1 MSEKV
6 YIVTA
11 ANALPD
17 GVTFRVFCV
26 FDNGEAAMEYRE
38 ELVKDGKQNVAILVK
53 DVRHTYIAPAEEN

>member
-11 ANALPD
+11 TNVLPNE
-17 GVTFRVFCV
+17 VTFTVFCV
-26 FDNGEAAMEYRE
+26 FDNGDAAMEYRE

-53 DVRHTYIAPAEEN
+53 DIRHTYIAPAEEN